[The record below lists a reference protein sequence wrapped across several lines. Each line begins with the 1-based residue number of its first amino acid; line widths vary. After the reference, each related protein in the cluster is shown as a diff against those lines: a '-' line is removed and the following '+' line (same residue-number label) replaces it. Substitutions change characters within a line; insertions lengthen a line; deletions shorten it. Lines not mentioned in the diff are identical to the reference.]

1 MSREARR
8 LTDLVSQMDAPAKK
22 AETRPR
28 APKLIANPE
37 HGEKGDFVKV
47 TITLPP
53 AVYEILAKEA
63 TRRKTAKE
71 KNSQMSAI
79 IREAVVAMLSR

>member
-1 MSREARR
+1 MTREARR
-8 LTDLVSQMDAPAKK
+8 LTDLVTQFDAPKK
-22 AETRPR
+22 AEPKTR
-28 APKLIANPE
+28 AKLVANPE

-53 AVYEILAKEA
+53 GVYEILAKEA
-63 TRRKTAKE
+63 TRRKTSKE

-79 IREAVVAMLSR
+79 IREAVVEKLSR

>member
-1 MSREARR
+1 MTREARR
-8 LTDLVSQMDAPAKK
+8 LTDLVTQFEAPPKK
-22 AETRPR
+22 AETRGR
-28 APKLIANPE
+28 AAKLVANPE

-53 AVYEILAKEA
+53 AVYEILAREA
-63 TRRKTAKE
+63 TRRKTSKE

-79 IREAVVAMLSR
+79 IREALVEKLSR